1 MTVGSAESVMS
12 SLWLLGEADTC
23 LGETDF
29 QRTDS
34 GRGGGGGG
42 GKQGAEVLVFR
53 NMNKPTRRLHSNSCG
68 GGEAIFNI
76 EF

>member
-1 MTVGSAESVMS
+1 MS

-29 QRTDS
+29 QRTDFQRTDS
-34 GRGGGGGG
+34 GK

>member
-1 MTVGSAESVMS
+1 MS

-34 GRGGGGGG
+34 GRGG

>member
-12 SLWLLGEADTC
+12 SLWLLGEADTS

>member
-1 MTVGSAESVMS
+1 MS
-12 SLWLLGEADTC
+12 SLWLLGEADTS

-34 GRGGGGGG
+34 GK

>member
-1 MTVGSAESVMS
+1 MS
-12 SLWLLGEADTC
+12 SLWLLGEADTS

-34 GRGGGGGG
+34 GQSGGG
-42 GKQGAEVLVFR
+42 GKEGAEVLVFR
-53 NMNKPTRRLHSNSCG
+53 NMNKQTRRLHNNSCG

-76 EF
+76 EFGS

>member
-1 MTVGSAESVMS
+1 MS
-12 SLWLLGEADTC
+12 SLWLLGEADTS

-34 GRGGGGGG
+34 GRGGGG

-53 NMNKPTRRLHSNSCG
+53 NMNKQTRRLHSNSCG

>member
-1 MTVGSAESVMS
+1 MS
-12 SLWLLGEADTC
+12 SLWLLGEADTS

-34 GRGGGGGG
+34 GGGGGRGG

-53 NMNKPTRRLHSNSCG
+53 NMNKQTRRLHTNSCG

>member
-1 MTVGSAESVMS
+1 MS
-12 SLWLLGEADTC
+12 SLWLLGEADTS

-29 QRTDS
+29 QRTDP

-42 GKQGAEVLVFR
+42 GKEGAEVLVFR
-53 NMNKPTRRLHSNSCG
+53 NMNKQTRRLHSNSCG

>member
-12 SLWLLGEADTC
+12 SLWLLGEADTS

-34 GRGGGGGG
+34 GLGGC
-42 GKQGAEVLVFR
+42 KEGAEVLVFR
-53 NMNKPTRRLHSNSCG
+53 NMNKQTRRLHTNSCG

>member
-1 MTVGSAESVMS
+1 MS
-12 SLWLLGEADTC
+12 SLWLLGEADTS

-29 QRTDS
+29 QRADS
-34 GRGGGGGG
+34 GRSGGGGG
-42 GKQGAEVLVFR
+42 GKEGAEVLVFR
-53 NMNKPTRRLHSNSCG
+53 NMNKQTRRLHTNSCG